1 MLRILHYYNIIN
13 KMEESQISNY
23 DFMKDFITR
32 SVNDSS
38 EITINYGKKE
48 TDFIFNTKIEQ
59 LNNNIIPVINSI
71 FHEDIKSFHL
81 KNVKKYYFE
90 DYIYEIENL
99 DKSSLPIPKFNNF
112 IKNDIVKKTYKS
124 KLKDYEIYDNLTTST
139 TDICIKSNI
148 TVFEPHQINNSNF
161 HNHKESFI
169 LLEWKCSHDINV
181 LLKVYSKYTTVE
193 LKVDLIE
200 KRKIPPLK
208 MQTILKMSKQLET
221 IIDFSKTNE
230 I

>member
-124 KLKDYEIYDNLTTST
+124 KLKDYEIYDNLTTSQ
-139 TDICIKSNI
+139 TDICIKSS
-148 TVFEPHQINNSNF
+148 TVIFEPHQINNSNF

-181 LLKVYSKYTTVE
+181 LLKVYSKYTAVE

-208 MQTILKMSKQLET
+208 MQTILKISKQLET
-221 IIDFSKTNE
+221 IIDFLKTNE

>member
-1 MLRILHYYNIIN
+1 
-13 KMEESQISNY
+13 MELQQDTQQQQITQQQITNY
-23 DFMKDFITR
+23 DFIKDFISR
-32 SVNDSS
+32 SVNDAN

-48 TDFIFNTKIEQ
+48 NAFIFNTKIEQ
-59 LNNNIIPVINSI
+59 LNNDIIPVINSI
-71 FHEDIKSFHL
+71 FHEDIKSFNL

-90 DYIYEIENL
+90 DYIYEIEKI

-112 IKNDIVKKTYKS
+112 IKNDIIKKTYKS
-124 KLKDYEIYDNLTTST
+124 KLKDYEIYDNSTKST
-139 TDICIKSNI
+139 TDICIKSNS
-148 TVFEPHQINNSNF
+148 TVFESHQINNSNF
-161 HNHKESFI
+161 HNHKERFI

-181 LLKVYSKYTTVE
+181 LLKVYSKYTVVE

-208 MQTILKMSKQLET
+208 MQTILKISKQLET
-221 IIDFSKTNE
+221 IIDFLKSNE

>member
-1 MLRILHYYNIIN
+1 
-13 KMEESQISNY
+13 MEESQISIY
-23 DFMKDFITR
+23 DFMKDFINR
-32 SVNDSS
+32 SINNSS

-48 TDFIFNTKIEQ
+48 TDFIFNTKIEEM
-59 LNNNIIPVINSI
+59 NNDIIPVINSI

-112 IKNDIVKKTYKS
+112 IQNDIIKKTYKS
-124 KLKDYEIYDNLTTST
+124 KLKDYEIYDNLTTSQQPSLKST
-139 TDICIKSNI
+139 TDICIKSS
-148 TVFEPHQINNSNF
+148 TVIFEPHQINNSNF

-169 LLEWKCSHDINV
+169 LLEWNCSHDIN
-181 LLKVYSKYTTVE
+181 LFLKVYSKYTTVE

-221 IIDFSKTNE
+221 IIDFLKTNE

>member
-1 MLRILHYYNIIN
+1 
-13 KMEESQISNY
+13 
-23 DFMKDFITR
+23 
-32 SVNDSS
+32 
-38 EITINYGKKE
+38 
-48 TDFIFNTKIEQ
+48 
-59 LNNNIIPVINSI
+59 INSI
-71 FHEDIKSFHL
+71 FHEDIKSFNL

-90 DYIYEIENL
+90 DYIYEIEKI
-99 DKSSLPIPKFNNF
+99 DKSLLPIPKFNNF
-112 IKNDIVKKTYKS
+112 IQNDIIKKTYKS
-124 KLKDYEIYDNLTTST
+124 KLKDYEIYDNPTTSK

-148 TVFEPHQINNSNF
+148 TVFESHQINNSNF
-161 HNHKESFI
+161 YNHKESFI

-193 LKVDLIE
+193 LKMDLIE

-221 IIDFSKTNE
+221 IIDYLKTNE